1 MDEFEKMISGRLYNA
16 FDSKLGVY
24 HMERMALCQRL
35 NQTLITDQA
44 AIEHLKEELIPS
56 AKGNDLGIFLPF
68 YCEYGS
74 NIHVGRECFINYN
87 CTFLDDAPITLGDGV
102 MIGSGVTIATP
113 CHPLLKEE
121 RMVTEYPDGRHD
133 LEYAKPVTIGANCW
147 ICSSATIVG
156 GVTIGAGS
164 IVAAGAVV
172 TKDVPANSLVAGV
185 PARVIRQLDEKD
197 RINVWQ
203 TYQENKMPCSL
214 REKERD

>member
-1 MDEFEKMISGRLYNA
+1 MNEFEKMISGRLYNA
-16 FDSKLGVY
+16 SDAKLGVY

-102 MIGSGVTIATP
+102 MTWSTP
-113 CHPLLKEE
+113 NQLQLA
-121 RMVTEYPDGRHD
+121 
-133 LEYAKPVTIGANCW
+133 L
-147 ICSSATIVG
+147 IVG
-156 GVTIGAGS
+156 SAQVQRLSVGS
-164 IVAAGAVV
+164 RLARAASWRPG
-172 TKDVPANSLVAGV
+172 L
-185 PARVIRQLDEKD
+185 
-197 RINVWQ
+197 W
-203 TYQENKMPCSL
+203 
-214 REKERD
+214 

>member
-1 MDEFEKMISGRLYNA
+1 M
-16 FDSKLGVY
+16 
-24 HMERMALCQRL
+24 
-35 NQTLITDQA
+35 ITDQA

-113 CHPLLKEE
+113 CHPFLKEE
-121 RMVTEYPDGRHD
+121 RAVTEYPDGRHD
-133 LEYAKPVTIGANCW
+133 LEYAKPVTIGADCW
-147 ICSSATIVG
+147 ICSSVTIVG

-203 TYQENKMPCSL
+203 TYQENKIPRSL
-214 REKERD
+214 REKERG